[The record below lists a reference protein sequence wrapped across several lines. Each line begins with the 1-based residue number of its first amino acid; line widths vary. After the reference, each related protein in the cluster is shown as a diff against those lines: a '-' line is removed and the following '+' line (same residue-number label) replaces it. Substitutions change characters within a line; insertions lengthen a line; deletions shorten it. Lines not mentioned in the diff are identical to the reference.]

1 VLKWNVQLASNRKNI
16 PPTPTKNKKQ
26 KKTKT
31 MTHHNEAN
39 GQLIHWNKQQMQWK
53 EGKLL

>member
-1 VLKWNVQLASNRKNI
+1 VLKWNVQLASNRKII
-16 PPTPTKNKKQ
+16 PPTPTKNKKT
-26 KKTKT
+26 KTKT